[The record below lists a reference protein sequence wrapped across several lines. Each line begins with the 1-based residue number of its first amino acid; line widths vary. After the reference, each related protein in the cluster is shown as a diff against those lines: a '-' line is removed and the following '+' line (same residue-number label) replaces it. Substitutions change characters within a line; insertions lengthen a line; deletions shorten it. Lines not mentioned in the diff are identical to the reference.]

1 MLKNIRNGMRQNIL
15 KLPLVLC
22 AAAILFPLILVVTG
36 SLMGE
41 AELKF
46 NLSAVFEDNGNA
58 VFWPLFPMFP
68 TLRPYAELLLDSPE
82 FFKMFWNSCFQ
93 TLMVLIGQLIVGVSA
108 AWSFG
113 RFNFKGRKLI
123 FIIYILLMIMPF
135 QVTMVSSYLVLDKL
149 GLIDTHLSIILPG
162 IFSTFPVF
170 IMTKFFEEIPKSYY
184 EAAKIDGAGE
194 IRIFMSIGIPL
205 GSSGIISAFVLQ
217 FLEYW
222 NILEQ
227 PITFLKT
234 KSLWPMSLYLPNI
247 SASNSKSALAASVI
261 MLFPA
266 ILVFYLGQDYLE
278 QGISAIGVKE

>member
-68 TLRPYAELLLDSPE
+68 TLRPYVELLLDSPE

>member
-1 MLKNIRNGMRQNIL
+1 MLKYIRNGMRQNIL

-46 NLSAVFEDNGNA
+46 NLSAVFEDSGNA

-68 TLRPYAELLLDSPE
+68 TLRPYVELLLDSPE

>member
-1 MLKNIRNGMRQNIL
+1 MLKYIRNGMRQNIL

-68 TLRPYAELLLDSPE
+68 TLRPYVELLLDSPE

>member
-46 NLSAVFEDNGNA
+46 NLSAVFEDSGNA

-68 TLRPYAELLLDSPE
+68 TLRPYVELLLDSPE

-234 KSLWPMSLYLPNI
+234 KSHWPMSLYLPNI